1 LGRYLRICGADVHIL
16 ETYDDHNK
24 AARIAVEEGRV
35 LLTCGAPYEQLK
47 KHLPNG
53 KCYRVNN
60 NMSAY
65 EQMQMVLVR
74 YNIIVTVKDLFTRCP
89 KCNCNDFQ
97 NLNTIELSLLYKDKN
112 PRTKNGAKV
121 KFEGFNVSVFDK
133 VNDFLVCS
141 KCGQVFWEGCHQNR
155 WKEKISA
162 ILFPNTTEIDEK

>member
-1 LGRYLRICGADVHIL
+1 
-16 ETYDDHNK
+16 
-24 AARIAVEEGRV
+24 
-35 LLTCGAPYEQLK
+35 
-47 KHLPNG
+47 
-53 KCYRVNN
+53 
-60 NMSAY
+60 MSAY